1 MNNYITLLYGFNN
14 YYNRKIIYFSDV
26 TTYINRSIASTTT
39 DFTVNFDYND
49 NVNTELVF
57 NVAPEAE
64 ERPDYCLVQHL
75 DEQNNIVI
83 DSRWFVIKTYKT
95 RGGQYR
101 LILKRDLI
109 AENFNSLIYAPVFV
123 ERAVL
128 PESDEMICNDE
139 GMIFNRIKKQE
150 ELLKGKSE
158 VAWIVGYVDKSATL
172 TDVQVQDPYASF
184 ESTSLST
191 IASEMGTTEAILAG
205 LLNFDGAN
213 DQITRFLNGN
223 MAIYFGSHE
232 RNTDIPY
239 EADPTFYKNGII
251 ISNDL
256 LTSYTFQ
263 KDRIGNWT
271 DPLFTYQ
278 GFEGYF
284 TMGPNPAQILSA
296 YKNNMRADIA
306 ELINQNY
313 FFTQEQLTIL
323 QSYTNKIISYNSKY
337 YTLRLTVNRTTFKN
351 PDFKYGDNA
360 DFDATIDTYF
370 ARGVNMVKH
379 VTSPIYLEYNE
390 DEVYISANELTQ
402 GLITIPL
409 SNSRNKASGAVY
421 DVFAIPFG
429 SLAYFTTTPTAGM
442 FNTTNDEKLLFSIA
456 GALATQL
463 GSKLYD
469 IQLLPYCPIENI
481 LTPTGGESSRTYYPT
496 QSHTESEEF
505 NFIKNAN
512 NEIQSLIFWLSDVNA
527 TFTINK
533 QISTDNLKL
542 NSQANLLRLCSPN
555 YQSAFEFNLA
565 RNGGS
570 VSYFRIDMTM
580 KPFNPYIRVCPQFSF
595 LYGANYGD
603 NRGLILNGDF
613 SLPRVDDA
621 WIQYELQNKNY
632 QNIFNRDI
640 ENLEFNQR
648 QEAIY
653 EKFDAV
659 VGSIQGGVN
668 GAVGGFMSTGS
679 PYGAIAGGVIGLGA
693 GIAGGAMDVAFGE
706 ARRNETRQY
715 QIDRYRYT
723 LGNIRAL
730 PRTISKVGT
739 FTINNKVFPFIEYYE
754 ATAKEVEALE
764 NKILYNGMSVERIG
778 TIAEFMGGVDN
789 LKYFQ
794 GRLIRFDDFIGD
806 SYALNEISQ
815 ELMKGVYI

>member
-1 MNNYITLLYGFNN
+1 MKNYITLLFGFNN
-14 YYNRKIIYFSDV
+14 YYNRKIIYFSDA
-26 TTYINRSIASTTT
+26 TDYIDRSIASSTT
-39 DFTVNFDYND
+39 DYTINFDYND
-49 NVNTELVF
+49 NVNTELVL
-57 NVAPEAE
+57 NLAPEAE

-75 DEQNNIVI
+75 DENNNIVI

-150 ELLKGKSE
+150 ELLKGRSE

-172 TDVQVQDPYASF
+172 TDVQVQDPNASF
-184 ESTSLST
+184 ESTPLST
-191 IASEMGTTEAILAG
+191 IANQIGTTEAILAG

-271 DPLFTYQ
+271 NPLFTYQ

-284 TMGPNPAQILSA
+284 ARGENPAQILSA

-313 FFTQEQLTIL
+313 FFTQQQLTIL
-323 QSYTNKIISYNSKY
+323 QDYTNKIISYNSKY
-337 YTLRLTVNRTTFKN
+337 YTLRLVVNRTTFKN
-351 PDFKYGDNA
+351 PSFKYGENA

-379 VTSPIYLEYNE
+379 DDSPIYLEYNE
-390 DEVYISANELTQ
+390 DEVYITANELTQ

-429 SLAYFTTTPTAGM
+429 SLAYVKSTDPLFTVS
-442 FNTTNDEKLLFSIA
+442 DEKLLFAIA
-456 GALATQL
+456 AELATQL

-469 IQLLPYCPIENI
+469 IQLLPYCPVENLLVGQDNARHYFLTRNYIEHEDFDYIN
-481 LTPTGGESSRTYYPT
+481 
-496 QSHTESEEF
+496 
-505 NFIKNAN
+505 NAN
-512 NEIQSLIFWLSDVNA
+512 SETQSLIFWLKDVNA
-527 TFTINK
+527 TFTLNK
-533 QISTDNLKL
+533 EITTENLKI

-570 VSYFRIDMTM
+570 ISYFRIDMTM
-580 KPFNPYIRVCPQFSF
+580 KPFNPYIRVCPQFGF
-595 LYGANYGD
+595 LYGANFGD
-603 NRGLILNGDF
+603 SRGLILNGDF

-679 PYGAIAGGVIGLGA
+679 PYGAIAGGVVGLGA
-693 GIAGGAMDVAFGE
+693 GIAGGVMDVAFGE

-730 PRTISKVGT
+730 PRTITKVGT

-754 ATAKEVEALE
+754 ATSKEVEALE